1 MSRTRIERI
10 PYLKIKDVADDGFL
24 HGAIGGNYNFIERAV
39 ELANLDD
46 LDSSQVKI
54 ASVAL
59 YGERLLSPYFAELFY
74 DYGEDEDPGDI
85 FAERVGKLLAT
96 MLGPKWRK
104 IESALQEEYDPIHNY
119 LDEWEDTS
127 AGTEE
132 SNGSDLRTDNL
143 SHTRAD
149 NLTQG
154 TQYSG
159 SESGANNAY
168 GFNSASAVGVDTSSG
183 SNSGSNTVTNTGTQT
198 DTNTGTT
205 KTDRENHV
213 ADQRDRSGSHRG
225 NIGNITSQKMIN
237 EEIELRKK
245 ILMDMVIKDCVNA
258 VTIPV
263 YF

>member
-1 MSRTRIERI
+1 MRQIRIEKI

-24 HGAIGGNYNFIERAV
+24 HRAIGGNYNFIQRAV

-46 LDSSQVKI
+46 VDSSQVKI

-74 DYGEDEDPGDI
+74 DYKEDEDPGDA
-85 FAERVGKLLAT
+85 FAERVGLLLAT
-96 MLGPKWRK
+96 MFGPKWRK
-104 IESALQEEYDPIHNY
+104 IEAVLQEEYDPIHNY

-127 AGTEE
+127 AGTEDTE
-132 SNGSDLRTDNL
+132 GSDTRTDNL
-143 SHTRAD
+143 SHTRTD
-149 NLTQG
+149 NLSQG
-154 TQYSG
+154 TQYSR

-168 GFNSASAVGVDTSSG
+168 GFNSASPVGVDT
-183 SNSGSNTVTNTGTQT
+183 NSGSNTGSSTVTNTGTQT
-198 DTNTGTT
+198 DANTGTVT
-205 KTDRENHV
+205 TGRENHV
-213 ADQRDRSGSHRG
+213 EDQRDRSGRHRG

-245 ILMDMVIKDCVNA
+245 ILMDMIIKDCVNT